1 MYAIVDLET
10 TGGSAV
16 RSRITEVAVIIHDGQ
31 KVVTEY
37 QSLINPGRAVPPKI
51 SSLTGITNQMVETA
65 PSFAEVAD
73 RIDEL
78 TKDCIFVAHNVNFDY
93 GFLRESFK
101 RLGRSFRRKKLCT
114 VRLSRKIL
122 PGKFSYSLGKLCAS
136 ENIPLSDR
144 HRAMGDAKATAIL
157 FAKLL
162 RLDQDDVIKQALNPQ
177 SLEALLPPN
186 LAKADFQA
194 LPEEQGLYYFKDQ
207 KGTIVYIGQAKN
219 IKKRVHSHFSGNS
232 NTKSKYYF
240 VKHIY
245 GLDYKLIPNKLMLD
259 LSEAAEIKKHWPKHN
274 RSLKRFSLN
283 YGLYH
288 YHDRNGYERL
298 IIGRCG
304 KNDNPLH
311 AFRNQQDAYTF
322 LKQLVLEFELCPRL
336 SGLQPLASGPCSY
349 FEEIECKGA
358 CNGKEETSTYNK
370 RVENALLEK
379 VRKQT
384 NFILK
389 EPIPDSS
396 KYAVLLVENGRYKG
410 HGELEAHLAGQTVD
424 KIKNHLTAAYD
435 DQDMANLIYS
445 YINTKEL
452 ENQISYFN

>member
-16 RSRITEVAVIIHDGQ
+16 RSRITEVAVIIHDGE
-31 KVVTEY
+31 KEITEY
-37 QSLINPGRAVPPKI
+37 QSLINPGREIPTNI
-51 SSLTGITNQMVETA
+51 SRLTGITNQMVEAA

-93 GFLRESFK
+93 GFLRESFQ

-136 ENIPLSDR
+136 ENIPLSNR

-162 RLDQDDVIKQALNPQ
+162 RLDQNEVIKHSLNPQ

-186 LAKADFQA
+186 LPKADFQA
-194 LPEEQGLYYFKDQ
+194 LPEEQGLYYFKDE

-245 GLDYKLIPNKLMLD
+245 GVDYELVPNKLMLD
-259 LSEAAEIKKHWPKHN
+259 LSEAAEIKKHWPRHN

-283 YGLYH
+283 YGLYQ
-288 YHDRNGYERL
+288 YLDRNGFERL
-298 IIGRCG
+298 SIGRCG
-304 KNDNPLH
+304 KNDKPIH
-311 AFRNQQDAYTF
+311 SFRNQQDAHSF
-322 LKQLVLEFELCPRL
+322 LKQLVFDFELCPRL
-336 SGLQPLASGPCSY
+336 SGLQPLGSGPCSY
-349 FEEIECKGA
+349 FEEIDCKGA
-358 CNGKEETSTYNK
+358 CSGLEEANSYNK
-370 RVENALLEK
+370 RVRKALLEK
-379 VRKQT
+379 VKKQA
-384 NFILK
+384 NFLLK
-389 EPIPDSS
+389 EAIPESN

-410 HGELEAHLAGQTVD
+410 HGELEADKADLSIEQIKGQ
-424 KIKNHLTAAYD
+424 LTAAYD

-445 YINTKEL
+445 YLNTKDFKA
-452 ENQISYFN
+452 QISYFN